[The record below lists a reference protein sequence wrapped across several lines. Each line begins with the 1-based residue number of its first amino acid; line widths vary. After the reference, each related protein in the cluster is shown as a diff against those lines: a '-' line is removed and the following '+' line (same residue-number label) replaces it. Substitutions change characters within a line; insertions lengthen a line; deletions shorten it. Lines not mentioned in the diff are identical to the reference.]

1 MMMHHGNDGK
11 GTILNDVEIP
21 TTASIRQACKAS
33 DMYSDFGKGS
43 YVSRNDAETFY
54 FWTGNL
60 LLGPTKKEE
69 EEKKSGNL
77 AKTEINKTMTFPLWT
92 PVPFAAREYKI
103 NNNNKKA
110 LRDHHHIATTTMT
123 PPQYAPPTAAP
134 EMGSDD
140 APTPGGHP
148 PALPLAPSLAP
159 SVATDQKKMSRR
171 RPIEWHTLEEVP
183 GLNGAT
189 VFVNL
194 EMVFMNYIVTG
205 KKIQKVG

>member
-43 YVSRNDAETFY
+43 HVPRSDAETFH
-54 FWTGNL
+54 FWTGDL

-69 EEKKSGNL
+69 EKKKSGNL

-103 NNNNKKA
+103 NNKKA
-110 LRDHHHIATTTMT
+110 LRDHHIATTTMT
-123 PPQYAPPTAAP
+123 PPQDAPPTAAP

-140 APTPGGHP
+140 APAPGGHP

-194 EMVFMNYIVTG
+194 EMAFMNYIVTG

>member
-43 YVSRNDAETFY
+43 HHVSRSDAETFH
-54 FWTGNL
+54 FWTGDL

-69 EEKKSGNL
+69 EKKKSGNL

-103 NNNNKKA
+103 NNNKKA
-110 LRDHHHIATTTMT
+110 LRDHHIATTTMT
-123 PPQYAPPTAAP
+123 PPQDAPPTAAP

-140 APTPGGHP
+140 APAPGGHP